1 MTSTAPSPDPFAGCA
16 PAAPVGFSGLVL
28 SPLLG
33 LGAGYWGYEIGIA
46 VAAGTAA
53 VSAMTMLRGV
63 MATTRGRA

>member
-1 MTSTAPSPDPFAGCA
+1 MTSAVPSADPFAGCA
-16 PAAPVGFSGLVL
+16 PAAPVGFSGLVV

-63 MATTRGRA
+63 LSTNRHRS